1 MSTIRPDVSA
11 FSRSCERLL
20 SEYLDPPL
28 TDDEQ
33 QFVAYYLGELTG
45 RLKANQ
51 QQLQPMLP
59 ASDGRTAQ
67 AETRR
72 V

>member
-1 MSTIRPDVSA
+1 MSTIRLDVSA

-33 QFVAYYLGELTG
+33 QFVAYYLGELT
-45 RLKANQ
+45 
-51 QQLQPMLP
+51 
-59 ASDGRTAQ
+59 
-67 AETRR
+67 RR
-72 V
+72 